1 MLPVLLIVVGKLRE
15 PWTREGCAEYVK
27 RLGRYCQLEVR
38 EIPDQPEP
46 QVLSEAAIEQIKT
59 REGEG
64 ILSRIR
70 PGDRVVA
77 LCVDGNGCSSPE
89 LARKLRLWSMD
100 GKRLVLI
107 IGGSLGLGRNVI
119 SRADEKLS
127 FSQMTFPHQLM
138 RLILLEQL
146 YRGFKINAN
155 ERYHK

>member
-1 MLPVLLIVVGKLRE
+1 MPILIIGVGKLKE
-15 PWTREGCAEYVK
+15 SWAREGCAEYVK
-27 RLGRYCQLEVR
+27 RLGRYCQLDIK

-46 QVLSEAAIEQIKT
+46 QTLSAAGIDQVKA

-64 ILSRIR
+64 ILTQIR

-77 LCVDGNGCSSPE
+77 LCIDGKSYSSTQ
-89 LARKLRLWSMD
+89 LAQKLQSWSMD
-100 GKRLVLI
+100 GKRLVLV
-107 IGGSLGLGRNVI
+107 IGGSLGLGNNVI